1 MRQLNNGSG
10 EAELYLTSYDRWRL
24 AAWLTILRERQHTNA
39 ARRKALFPQ
48 CPKQKSAAFGAGQF
62 KFTMW
67 WNMKIA
73 FLSNREATAV
83 NLQYCCSPL
92 YPEADD
98 CFPEEVFI
106 KETGQIHLYWTYRIW
121 EKNQLL
127 VSECRQKCKTRW
139 KGLRRPGLWGQRRGS
154 SHNSPSSGDHQIIS
168 YCLTEF
174 ELLSHPEPAKSSLKI
189 QLTECVNEKAD
200 EGLTLHYG
208 KVPGH
213 WERPVCSK
221 YAIFCLH

>member
-10 EAELYLTSYDRWRL
+10 EAKLYLTIYDRWRL
-24 AAWLTILRERQHTNA
+24 AAWLTILRESQHTNA

-62 KFTMW
+62 KFMMW

-83 NLQYCCSPL
+83 NLQYCCSPP
-92 YPEADD
+92 YPEPDD

-106 KETGQIHLYWTYRIW
+106 KETGHIHLYWTYRIL

-127 VSECRQKCKTRW
+127 VSQCRQKCKTRW
-139 KGLRRPGLWGQRRGS
+139 NGLRPPGLWGQRSGS
-154 SHNSPSSGDHQIIS
+154 SHSSPFSGDPQIIS

-174 ELLSHPEPAKSSLKI
+174 ELQPVKIRQIRCCFLSHPNLLNPA
-189 QLTECVNEKAD
+189 
-200 EGLTLHYG
+200 
-208 KVPGH
+208 
-213 WERPVCSK
+213 
-221 YAIFCLH
+221 